1 MINQL
6 ACPAKRFRKNSFFL
20 LEWIIIL
27 VVAYAY
33 CSSTLL
39 DFDSTQLQQTGEQN
53 ESAMRPILADL
64 SLNRYGQIPLW
75 NPYMQ
80 TGFPAAGDMLGHFWA
95 PLSTI
100 PIILLGAINGM
111 KVSAFIAFILAGL
124 GQWYLARVCGLRG
137 IFRLWSS
144 LTFMLSGG
152 LALLWR
158 LGWYELLLGA
168 VWFPFTYA
176 AFWMALHKRNR
187 ASLVY
192 SALCAA
198 MILLTGGGYYPFY
211 LLGTVPIILLV
222 ALISARPEARKPML
236 QRAIFIAVLIA
247 GLIAVMAFPIFDG
260 YRLIIRESGADV
272 GQSGSQPISY
282 ALMNYLIAEPAW
294 LNANILGTANGW
306 NWFYLGPLS
315 LGALLFLA
323 LTFHYR
329 RQRPIL
335 VTMFL
340 LTVVMLVW
348 QASRFAPVKYI
359 YDWIPFLDQL
369 RFPNRLLIIAASP
382 LLILSGFTL
391 QVLYVKVRT
400 WSRKYILSIKTGRG
414 TYSYNMR
421 LKAPFTL
428 VFLLILFLAV
438 LDTYTV
444 NKQMA
449 FEPGS
454 LDPKSFEVLTWLKRH
469 DPSLYYTDIGG
480 WEIFW
485 SWTPAAV
492 QLEMPVFNFHYNQHL
507 VTQDFQ
513 TTSDAAIVASP
524 KYQVLP
530 SIKTPDEGAVLLH
543 DFDGVL
549 LWYYPKALP
558 VAFLLPETVN
568 LEGGKLESKDVI
580 PLKSAYDGPNQVK
593 VTAHSGNSNER
604 LVVLVSDYPGW
615 KLSIDGKPA
624 KLTPVNYYLGA
635 NVLAGEHTY
644 TFVFDP
650 PLYRMGLRITQIF
663 LLVSV
668 LLILSESV
676 ALKKAIIFLGTQK
689 S

>member
-1 MINQL
+1 M
-6 ACPAKRFRKNSFFL
+6 
-20 LEWIIIL
+20 
-27 VVAYAY
+27 AYGY

-53 ESAMRPILADL
+53 ESATRPILADL

-80 TGFPAAGDMLGHFWA
+80 TGFPSAGDMLGHFWA

-111 KVSAFIAFILAGL
+111 KVSVFVAFILAGL

-176 AFWMALHKRNR
+176 AFWTAMHKRNR

-192 SALCAA
+192 CALCAA

-272 GQSGSQPISY
+272 TQNGSQPISY
-282 ALMNYLIAEPAW
+282 ALMNYLIAEPGW
-294 LNANILGTANGW
+294 LDANILGTANGW

-315 LGALLFLA
+315 LSALLFLA

-359 YDWIPFLDQL
+359 YDWIPFLYQL

-382 LLILSGFTL
+382 LLIMSGFTL
-391 QVLYVKVRT
+391 QVLYVKVRR
-400 WSRKYILSIKTGRG
+400 WSTQYILSIKTGS
-414 TYSYNMR
+414 TYSYNIR
-421 LKAPFTL
+421 PKAPFTL

-444 NKQMA
+444 NKHMS
-449 FEPGS
+449 FEPNS

-469 DPSLYYTDIGG
+469 DPGLYYTDIGG
-480 WEIFW
+480 GEIFW
-485 SWTPAAV
+485 SWTPAAY

-507 VTQDFQ
+507 ITQDFQ
-513 TTSDAAIVASP
+513 TTSDASIVASP
-524 KYQVLP
+524 KYQILQ
-530 SIKTPDEGAVLLH
+530 SLKTPDKGAVLLH
-543 DFDGVL
+543 DFDGIL
-549 LWYYPKALP
+549 LWYYPNALP

-580 PLKSAYDGPNQVK
+580 PLDAAYDGPNQVK
-593 VTAHSGNSNER
+593 VSAHAGSSNDR

-615 KLSIDGKPA
+615 NLSIDGKPA

-650 PLYRMGLRITQIF
+650 PLYRMGLIITQIF
-663 LLVSV
+663 LVVSV

-676 ALKKAIIFLGTQK
+676 ALKKAILFPGTQK